1 MGLKPQWRCWY
12 DEPIN
17 GKVECR
23 ICQMQF
29 SYKSERLYSH
39 LGYDGAK
46 NPGVGRCKLANAHVL
61 SQFRDSN
68 GKSIPPRLTPQVSMT
83 PECSAATGG
92 SAPLPATPTS
102 PPADSCGGSQNEG
115 PSIKASTNTPRA
127 STDTLRASQCS
138 GGSRALHQSTIQS
151 QFALGER
158 ALVDQAWAS
167 FFYEQSIP
175 FAAARS
181 KTFKHAV
188 SATANLRKPYL
199 PPSYHDL
206 RKRLLD
212 EKKKALEIQLG
223 NLLGPQIESF
233 GCTISTDGWSNVQNR
248 PLMNVMKICPAGEEF
263 IGSVDASGNIKDAKY
278 VAEMLG
284 KYIEAVGPKN
294 VVQICT
300 DNASV
305 MKSAVDILIEKWPHI
320 YFQGCAAH
328 VLNLLLGDWG
338 KVKWVKEVV
347 DDVREIV
354 KFVKNRH
361 MPLAIFRDHER
372 KFQLLS
378 PGATRFATSFIMVER
393 FVKAKRGLQQMVIDP
408 RWDVYVRTMR
418 QRKERESINKAR
430 EVKRLINDDR
440 LWTSCNNFLHL
451 VWPVLLAL
459 REFDGKK
466 PRTDKAYKVMKNLE
480 KHIMEL
486 QYEPFKLPVPV
497 FEALHRQFKSRWEMM
512 RTDIHLAA
520 ALLNPRLVDD
530 KELRVDTNAQA
541 GLNRVFIRLAGPE
554 HLTELL
560 NEFHAF
566 YYKLPPYS
574 DAWNVQ
580 KYDGAPHLWWHMV
593 GATVG
598 KLLPPIARRV
608 LAQVVSS
615 SSCERNWS
623 SYSFVHNRSR
633 NRLHAKRAEDLVY
646 VYTNS
651 KILAG
656 MPEKKDAAEEEWYRQ
671 NRRAEDSDSEG
682 RGDSNNE
689 SDDDPVQNMQAAA
702 EAEEADEAELRAKNC
717 FYDDDQYELATWYDT
732 NFPDRSRHDDHN
744 NDSEDREGTPIEGG
758 GGDEEDE
765 EPLARFMDGTGRLN
779 SENILGGGPNA
790 TAPVVAE
797 EGEVNA
803 PPIRD
808 SVGSGS
814 RGVEAPTVPVVA
826 HDGRAVHAND
836 DSVHGREGN
845 EGVRNDQGAEQE
857 LGEFHRIRNE
867 GIALDLPMQPRAE
880 PLAQLATARPQV
892 AGTGA
897 SGSRAPHTPLTYLY
911 TDDSSDDNRTLQAE
925 AQHVRRVAE
934 NRALVA
940 SRLREVSALEDT
952 APAPVEVPRARNR
965 RPLPQVAPLR
975 KRQSNDRNEIRA
987 SPAVEP
993 FNPGRTPE
1001 PLAPFL
1007 PPPAP
1012 RHRIGRRARP
1022 LPTELTAAASAGDFR
1037 ALRNAQVVAA
1047 EGSRPSKES
1056 TRMKKRTTTPSCTG
1070 GANLRNKEDQG
1081 RPSKRGRRTAGEVDE
1096 AQSTDSSNS
1105 DNTTS
1110 HDGDDGTSGAE
1121 VPNDSNYEP

>member
-1 MGLKPQWRCWY
+1 MGLKQQWRCWY
-12 DEPIN
+12 DETAE

-23 ICQMQF
+23 ICQLQF
-29 SYKSERLYSH
+29 SYKAERCFSH
-39 LGYDGAK
+39 LGYDGART
-46 NPGVGRCKLANAHVL
+46 PGVGRCKHASAHVL
-61 SQFRDSN
+61 SLFKDSG
-68 GKSIPPRLTPQVSMT
+68 GKNIPQRLTTQFSMA
-83 PECSAATGG
+83 PECSTATGG
-92 SAPLPATPTS
+92 SVPLPPTPTS
-102 PPADSCGGSQNEG
+102 PPADSCGGSQNED
-115 PSIKASTNTPRA
+115 PSVKAS
-127 STDTLRASQCS
+127 SDTRRASQCS
-138 GGSRALHQSTIQS
+138 GGSRVLQQSTIQS
-151 QFALGER
+151 QFAVGER
-158 ALVDQAWAS
+158 ALVDQAWAL

-188 SATANLRKPYL
+188 SATANLRKSYL

-212 EKKKALEIQLG
+212 ERKKALGIQLG

-263 IGSVDASGNIKDAKY
+263 IGSVDASGNIKNAQY

-300 DNASV
+300 DNAAV
-305 MKSAVDILIEKWPHI
+305 MKSAAEILIARWPHL

-361 MPLAIFRDHER
+361 MPLAIFREHET
-372 KFQLLS
+372 KLQLLS

-408 RWDVYVRTMR
+408 RWDEYVRTLR
-418 QRKERESINKAR
+418 ENKERKSTNKAR
-430 EVKRLINDDR
+430 AAKRLINDDR
-440 LWTSCNNFLHL
+440 LWTSCSNFLHL
-451 VWPVLLAL
+451 IWPVLLAL

-466 PRTDKAYKVMKNLE
+466 PCTDKAYKVMKNLE
-480 KHIMEL
+480 KQIIGL

-497 FEALHRQFKSRWEMM
+497 FEALHRQFKSRWDMM
-512 RTDIHLAA
+512 RTDIHHAA

-530 KELRVDTNAQA
+530 KELRADTKAQA
-541 GLNRVFIRLAGPE
+541 GLNRVFLKLAAPE

-566 YYKLPPYS
+566 FFKLPPYT

-623 SYSFVHNRSR
+623 SYSFVHNKSR

-656 MPEKKDAAEEEWYRQ
+656 MPEKQDAAEEEWYRQ

-682 RGDSNNE
+682 PGDSDNDS
-689 SDDDPVQNMQAAA
+689 SDDSVEDVDATA
-702 EAEEADEAELRAKNC
+702 EMEEEDAAELRERNP
-717 FYDDDQYELATWYDT
+717 FYDEDEYELQNWRDR
-732 NFPDRSRHDDHN
+732 NCPDRSRHDD
-744 NDSEDREGTPIEGG
+744 NDNDWEDREGTPVEEGDG
-758 GGDEEDE
+758 SGEDV
-765 EPLARFMDGTGRLN
+765 EPVSRYMDGSGRLN
-779 SENILGGGPNA
+779 SENILRGGPSA
-790 TAPVVAE
+790 TAPVAVE
-797 EGEVNA
+797 DGEVNS
-803 PPIRD
+803 PPLPD
-808 SVGSGS
+808 SIGSG
-814 RGVEAPTVPVVA
+814 RRLREAPNVTVGA
-826 HDGRAVHAND
+826 RDGRQVHSND
-836 DSVHGREGN
+836 HSIYGQDQN
-845 EGVRNDQGAEQE
+845 EGVCTNQVVQQDPREPGGICNDGT
-857 LGEFHRIRNE
+857 
-867 GIALDLPMQPRAE
+867 ALDSPLQPQTQPVAQSGNGRPPM
-880 PLAQLATARPQV
+880 
-892 AGTGA
+892 AGPGA
-897 SGSRAPHTPLTYLY
+897 SARQLRHTPLTGLG
-911 TDDSSDDNRTLQAE
+911 TDDSSDDNRTLEAE
-925 AQHVRRVAE
+925 VRRVRRVAE
-934 NRALVA
+934 NRALVTQA
-940 SRLREVSALEDT
+940 SRLRAVSELEDI
-952 APAPVEVPRARNR
+952 APSTVEVARARNK

-975 KRQSNDRNEIRA
+975 MNQSNEIRA
-987 SPAVEP
+987 SAAVEP
-993 FNPGRTPE
+993 FNPGRTPV
-1001 PLAPFL
+1001 PVAPFVD
-1007 PPPAP
+1007 PSAP
-1012 RHRIGRRARP
+1012 RNRPARRSQP
-1022 LPTELTAAASAGDFR
+1022 LPMVPTTTTPIGDFR
-1037 ALRNAQVVAA
+1037 PPRTAQANAT
-1047 EGSRPSKES
+1047 EGLRPSKEN
-1056 TRMKKRTTTPSCTG
+1056 TRMGQRTKTPTSAG
-1070 GANLRNKEDQG
+1070 GAIPGNEEDQVRQRKRA
-1081 RPSKRGRRTAGEVDE
+1081 RPTAGDVDDGI
-1096 AQSTDSSNS
+1096 STDSSSS
-1105 DNTTS
+1105 DNS
-1110 HDGDDGTSGAE
+1110 GPPNGDDGTSGAE